1 MVDEIKYKSA
11 EEFATDITLYSGK
24 VVHIDLM
31 KITEKEWRKIFD
43 KDTNDDEEISVIC
56 KVTDLKPEEY
66 NNLKLP
72 EIKQLT
78 EALLKLGLQP
88 AANPI

>member
-1 MVDEIKYKSA
+1 MADEIKYKGA
-11 EEFATDITLYSGK
+11 EEFSTDITLYSGK

-31 KITEKEWRKIFD
+31 QITEKEWRKIFD
-43 KDTNDDEEISVIC
+43 KDTKDDEEIAVIC
-56 KVTDLKPEEY
+56 KVTNLKPGEY
-66 NNLKLP
+66 TSLKLP

-88 AANPI
+88 AANPT